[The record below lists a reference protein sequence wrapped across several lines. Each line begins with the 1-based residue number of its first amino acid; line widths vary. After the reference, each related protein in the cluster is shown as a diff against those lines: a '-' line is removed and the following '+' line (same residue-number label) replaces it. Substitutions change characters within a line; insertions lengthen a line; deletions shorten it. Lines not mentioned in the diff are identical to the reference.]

1 MKTWRAWFAVVL
13 AMTLALTLVPGAV
26 AEQTAATRYTMGDTV
41 EDFTLTTPE
50 GEEVSLS
57 GLLEQYKAVA
67 LNFWFAGCGPC
78 GMEFPY
84 LEEAYQELKD
94 DLAVL
99 AVTPYD
105 DDAAIT
111 DYKAEKGLSF
121 FMAQDTI
128 GLANRFVQEGFPTT
142 VIIDRFGVY
151 CFYECGAVTDKDTF
165 VRLFAPF
172 VAEDYTQSLV
182 NFEIPAVKPSVS
194 MPPAEELAA
203 ALNVEGGALTFAA
216 DEDEYAWPWLL
227 GEADGRTYAYSSN
240 AGVDGSS
247 AALHVSVTA
256 QEGDALAFDYEVSSE
271 AACDVLALR
280 IDGQTVKVF
289 SGEKAWSSYAY
300 CLEAGEHDVTFAY
313 ERDEMGAVGAD
324 TAKIDNVRVASGAAA
339 AAALAAN
346 PVYPIG
352 EDGAGMA
359 LTPLTEGVREIV
371 LDYDEAILAQLIGPN
386 ARLFAVDADVTS
398 IAFRI
403 TAGPEIDPDAGI
415 LFYNYDESAYLLPD
429 LEMDETAYY
438 LTVDGI
444 DSVDTTGY
452 SCSTFYAY
460 PSYRNSQDIF
470 SATLFLGEEN
480 INYFCQVDLPQALG
494 EKTAVGWRYAD
505 EATGE
510 EQETAAAADYVLAF
524 VDQHGDAVPG
534 VIANVCDEETC
545 TPMVADEAGMITFTA
560 DAYAYD
566 IHIIKIPDGYEFDM
580 AQDFKAP
587 AEGGET
593 RFVLTKQ

>member
-13 AMTLALTLVPGAV
+13 AMTLALALAPGAV
-26 AEQTAATRYTMGDTV
+26 AEQTATTRYAMGDTV

-50 GEEVSLS
+50 GEAVSLS
-57 GLLEQYKAVA
+57 ALLEQHKAVA

-99 AVTPYD
+99 AITPYD

-128 GLANRFVQEGFPTT
+128 GLTNRFVQEGFPTT

-151 CFYECGAVTDKDTF
+151 CFYGCGAVTDKETF
-165 VRLFAPF
+165 VRLFTPF

-182 NFEIPAVKPSVS
+182 NFEIPAAKPSVA
-194 MPPAEELAA
+194 MPPAEEMAA
-203 ALNVEGGALTFAA
+203 ALNVAGGALAFTADA
-216 DEDEYAWPWLL
+216 DEYVWPWLL
-227 GEADGRTYAYSSN
+227 GEADGRTYAYSGN

-247 AALHVSVTA
+247 AVVHVSVMA
-256 QEGDALAFDYEVSSE
+256 QAGDVLAFDYEVSSE
-271 AACDVLALR
+271 PLCDVLALR

-289 SGEKAWSSYAY
+289 SGEKAWGSYAY
-300 CLEAGEHDVTFAY
+300 GLEAGEHDVAFVY
-313 ERDEMGAVGAD
+313 ERDETAAAGED
-324 TAKIDNVRVASGAAA
+324 TAKIDNVRVVSGEAA

-352 EDGAGMA
+352 EDGANMA
-359 LTPLTEGVREIV
+359 LTPVTEGVQEIA
-371 LDYDEAILAQLIGPN
+371 LDYDEATLAQLMGPS
-386 ARLFAVDADVTS
+386 ARLFVVDGDVTS
-398 IAFRI
+398 IDFRI
-403 TAGPEIDPDAGI
+403 TVGPEIDPDAGI
-415 LFYNYDESAYLLPD
+415 LFYNYDGSAYLLPD
-429 LEMDETAYY
+429 LETDETAYF

-444 DSVDTTGY
+444 DSVEATNY
-452 SCSTFYAY
+452 SCSTLYAY
-460 PSYRNSQDIF
+460 PSYQNSRDIF
-470 SATLFLGEEN
+470 SATLFAGEEN
-480 INYFCQVDLPQALG
+480 VNHFCQVDLPQALG
-494 EKTAVGWRYAD
+494 EETAVGWHYVD
-505 EATGE
+505 EAASE
-510 EQETAAAADYVLAF
+510 EAAAATADYALAF

-587 AEGGET
+587 AEGGEM
-593 RFVLTKQ
+593 RFVLTRQ